1 MKKRIKKRLSFLL
14 LTLLG
19 FSTACEKQKNGE
31 PPTAMYGTPH
41 VNIWVGGK
49 VTDKTGT
56 PIPGI
61 EVRQQ
66 NSSYKAQTG
75 DDGCYE
81 LPGQL
86 FSIETTA
93 DILFTDTDG
102 PSNGGEFAAQSVP
115 VEFTEADRVSE
126 AEGWCGGSFA
136 HTGVDVTLEED
147 ATMIG
152 EVVAIGYGSQRKE
165 DLSMAVTTVKLDEAA
180 KSRASNLATILQG
193 RMPGVTVQQTGD
205 PMKPAS
211 FTIRGR
217 GSKGNDDDPTSGD
230 GVLVVVDGVPN
241 APYMMEDVETIT
253 VLKDAAS
260 AAIYGA
266 SVGSSGVILITTK
279 KAQSGKLR
287 VDVNVSLGFEK
298 VTNLPKMLTAE
309 QYNEVWAKTVE
320 KNPGS
325 QLPSASNPEV
335 YPWGNVTR
343 MRFFRPVSR
352 STTPQRSRAAAR
364 RYSPSSRYPTTRRT
378 ACCSTPTARVSTAN
392 CRPTSNSPTGSRFRS
407 VRRSWYPTGRAT
419 WTPATRARSWVP
431 YGTRARL
438 RSTR

>member
-126 AEGWCGGSFA
+126 AVLMEKLQK
-136 HTGVDVTLEED
+136 VIED
-147 ATMIG
+147 DQEKLKILSEINDT
-152 EVVAIGYGSQRKE
+152 YG
-165 DLSMAVTTVKLDEAA
+165 LHKL
-180 KSRASNLATILQG
+180 
-193 RMPGVTVQQTGD
+193 
-205 PMKPAS
+205 
-211 FTIRGR
+211 
-217 GSKGNDDDPTSGD
+217 
-230 GVLVVVDGVPN
+230 
-241 APYMMEDVETIT
+241 
-253 VLKDAAS
+253 
-260 AAIYGA
+260 
-266 SVGSSGVILITTK
+266 
-279 KAQSGKLR
+279 
-287 VDVNVSLGFEK
+287 
-298 VTNLPKMLTAE
+298 TN
-309 QYNEVWAKTVE
+309 
-320 KNPGS
+320 
-325 QLPSASNPEV
+325 
-335 YPWGNVTR
+335 
-343 MRFFRPVSR
+343 
-352 STTPQRSRAAAR
+352 
-364 RYSPSSRYPTTRRT
+364 
-378 ACCSTPTARVSTAN
+378 
-392 CRPTSNSPTGSRFRS
+392 
-407 VRRSWYPTGRAT
+407 
-419 WTPATRARSWVP
+419 
-431 YGTRARL
+431 
-438 RSTR
+438 

>member
-56 PIPGI
+56 PIPGV
-61 EVRQQ
+61 EVRQP

-136 HTGVDVTLEED
+136 RIGVDVTLEED
-147 ATMIG
+147 AQ
-152 EVVAIGYGSQRKE
+152 E
-165 DLSMAVTTVKLDEAA
+165 
-180 KSRASNLATILQG
+180 
-193 RMPGVTVQQTGD
+193 
-205 PMKPAS
+205 
-211 FTIRGR
+211 
-217 GSKGNDDDPTSGD
+217 
-230 GVLVVVDGVPN
+230 
-241 APYMMEDVETIT
+241 
-253 VLKDAAS
+253 
-260 AAIYGA
+260 
-266 SVGSSGVILITTK
+266 
-279 KAQSGKLR
+279 
-287 VDVNVSLGFEK
+287 
-298 VTNLPKMLTAE
+298 
-309 QYNEVWAKTVE
+309 
-320 KNPGS
+320 
-325 QLPSASNPEV
+325 
-335 YPWGNVTR
+335 
-343 MRFFRPVSR
+343 
-352 STTPQRSRAAAR
+352 
-364 RYSPSSRYPTTRRT
+364 
-378 ACCSTPTARVSTAN
+378 
-392 CRPTSNSPTGSRFRS
+392 
-407 VRRSWYPTGRAT
+407 
-419 WTPATRARSWVP
+419 
-431 YGTRARL
+431 
-438 RSTR
+438 

>member
-93 DILFTDTDG
+93 DILFTDTD
-102 PSNGGEFAAQSVP
+102 
-115 VEFTEADRVSE
+115 RVSE

-147 ATMIG
+147 AQ
-152 EVVAIGYGSQRKE
+152 E
-165 DLSMAVTTVKLDEAA
+165 
-180 KSRASNLATILQG
+180 
-193 RMPGVTVQQTGD
+193 
-205 PMKPAS
+205 
-211 FTIRGR
+211 
-217 GSKGNDDDPTSGD
+217 
-230 GVLVVVDGVPN
+230 
-241 APYMMEDVETIT
+241 
-253 VLKDAAS
+253 
-260 AAIYGA
+260 
-266 SVGSSGVILITTK
+266 
-279 KAQSGKLR
+279 
-287 VDVNVSLGFEK
+287 
-298 VTNLPKMLTAE
+298 
-309 QYNEVWAKTVE
+309 
-320 KNPGS
+320 
-325 QLPSASNPEV
+325 
-335 YPWGNVTR
+335 
-343 MRFFRPVSR
+343 
-352 STTPQRSRAAAR
+352 
-364 RYSPSSRYPTTRRT
+364 
-378 ACCSTPTARVSTAN
+378 
-392 CRPTSNSPTGSRFRS
+392 
-407 VRRSWYPTGRAT
+407 
-419 WTPATRARSWVP
+419 
-431 YGTRARL
+431 
-438 RSTR
+438 

>member
-61 EVRQQ
+61 EVRQP

-136 HTGVDVTLEED
+136 RIGVDVTLEED

-241 APYMMEDVETIT
+241 APYMKEYVETIT

-260 AAIYGA
+260 AAI
-266 SVGSSGVILITTK
+266 
-279 KAQSGKLR
+279 
-287 VDVNVSLGFEK
+287 
-298 VTNLPKMLTAE
+298 
-309 QYNEVWAKTVE
+309 
-320 KNPGS
+320 
-325 QLPSASNPEV
+325 
-335 YPWGNVTR
+335 
-343 MRFFRPVSR
+343 
-352 STTPQRSRAAAR
+352 
-364 RYSPSSRYPTTRRT
+364 
-378 ACCSTPTARVSTAN
+378 
-392 CRPTSNSPTGSRFRS
+392 
-407 VRRSWYPTGRAT
+407 
-419 WTPATRARSWVP
+419 
-431 YGTRARL
+431 
-438 RSTR
+438 

>member
-31 PPTAMYGTPH
+31 PP
-41 VNIWVGGK
+41 
-49 VTDKTGT
+49 TGT

-147 ATMIG
+147 AQ
-152 EVVAIGYGSQRKE
+152 E
-165 DLSMAVTTVKLDEAA
+165 
-180 KSRASNLATILQG
+180 
-193 RMPGVTVQQTGD
+193 
-205 PMKPAS
+205 
-211 FTIRGR
+211 
-217 GSKGNDDDPTSGD
+217 
-230 GVLVVVDGVPN
+230 
-241 APYMMEDVETIT
+241 
-253 VLKDAAS
+253 
-260 AAIYGA
+260 
-266 SVGSSGVILITTK
+266 
-279 KAQSGKLR
+279 
-287 VDVNVSLGFEK
+287 
-298 VTNLPKMLTAE
+298 
-309 QYNEVWAKTVE
+309 
-320 KNPGS
+320 
-325 QLPSASNPEV
+325 
-335 YPWGNVTR
+335 
-343 MRFFRPVSR
+343 
-352 STTPQRSRAAAR
+352 
-364 RYSPSSRYPTTRRT
+364 
-378 ACCSTPTARVSTAN
+378 
-392 CRPTSNSPTGSRFRS
+392 
-407 VRRSWYPTGRAT
+407 
-419 WTPATRARSWVP
+419 
-431 YGTRARL
+431 
-438 RSTR
+438 